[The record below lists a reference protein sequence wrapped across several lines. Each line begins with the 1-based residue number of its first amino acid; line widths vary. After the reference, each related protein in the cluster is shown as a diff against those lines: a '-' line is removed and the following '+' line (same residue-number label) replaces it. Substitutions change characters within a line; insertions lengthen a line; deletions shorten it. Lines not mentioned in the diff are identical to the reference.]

1 MKILYGVVGEGMGHA
16 IRSRVVIR
24 YLLDQGHTL
33 SVMASGR
40 AVDFLDKHFGSVK
53 RIHGLHM
60 IYDEGQVSRSKT
72 LWSNAVTGATGVP
85 RNVAAYFEMLGSFEP
100 DLVVSDF
107 ESWTYLYGRTHR
119 LPIVSIDN
127 MQVINR
133 CKHDKKVLAG
143 DKASFRFTRAF
154 IKAKLPGCN
163 HYVITTFFRPPVR
176 KKRTTLVAPILR
188 PEILAANRRAGDH
201 ILVYQTGEGHQ
212 ALQRA
217 LADTGLECR
226 IYGVRRGIEEEQV
239 EGNLRFRPFSEDGF
253 IDDLASARAVVSGGG
268 FTLMGE
274 AVYLHKPMLSVP
286 LKGQFEQVLN
296 ARYLEAEG
304 FGLAAPAVDGAVMRR
319 FLEGLPSFEEALAD
333 YDQDGNRQL
342 EATLDGLLDR
352 AEAGVL

>member
-16 IRSRVVIR
+16 MRSRVVIR
-24 YLLDQGHTL
+24 YLLDQGHTI

-40 AVDFLDKHFGSVK
+40 AVEFLTKHFGSVK

-60 IYDEGQVSRSKT
+60 IYEEGQVSRSKT
-72 LWSNAVTGATGVP
+72 LWSNAVTGASGLP
-85 RNVAAYFEMLGSFEP
+85 RNVAAYFEMLGNFEP

-127 MQVINR
+127 MQIINR
-133 CKHDKKVLAG
+133 CKHDKAVLAG
-143 DKASFRFTRAF
+143 EKASFRFTRAF

-188 PEILAANRRAGDH
+188 PEIVAAKRRSGDH
-201 ILVYQTGEGHQ
+201 LLVYQTGEGNQ
-212 ALQRA
+212 ALETA
-217 LADTGLECR
+217 LSESGMECR
-226 IYGVRRGIEEEQV
+226 IYGVRRGIEEDQV
-239 EGNLRFRPFSEDGF
+239 EGNLRYRPFSEDGF

-274 AVYLHKPMLSVP
+274 AVFLRKPMLSVP

-304 FGLAAPAVDGAVMRR
+304 YGLAAPAIDSSTLRR
-319 FLEGLPSFEEALAD
+319 FLDRLPELEDNLAG
-333 YDQDGNRQL
+333 YTQDDNREL
-342 EATLDGLLDR
+342 HTTLDGLLDR